1 MSGRPRDLALEQR
14 LLGAAWSLLVEGGYE
29 ALTLS
34 QVAVQAG
41 AHRSDVY
48 RRWSTKAQLVSD
60 TLTAHLPAVSAFDTG
75 ALQSDLQAY
84 VDDLAEAWSSPWI
97 DGLVGWLADLR
108 DDAAAQT
115 AFGSMAQQRGQNMRN
130 AIDRAVQR
138 GEIQEVSA
146 FELHL
151 LAELLEGPLMHRRLL
166 SRLPLTT
173 DYLTAVAA
181 SAYSWLTRK
190 PLS

>member
-14 LLGAAWSLLVEGGYE
+14 LLAAAWALLVDRGYE

-60 TLTAHLPAVSAFDTG
+60 TLAEHLPGVTAFDTG
-75 ALQSDLQAY
+75 ALGSDLQAY
-84 VDDLAEAWSSPWI
+84 VADLAEAWSSPWI

-108 DDAAAQT
+108 GDTEAVT
-115 AFGSMAQQRGQNMRN
+115 AFDAMARGRGQNLGN
-130 AIDRAVQR
+130 AVDRAVER
-138 GEIQEVSA
+138 GEIGPVSDVDR
-146 FELHL
+146 HL

-166 SRLPLTT
+166 SRRPLTEEH
-173 DYLTAVAA
+173 LRAVAA
-181 SAYSWLTRK
+181 AAHRWLTGTAA
-190 PLS
+190 P